1 MPPPPFEI
9 TQSAQS
15 NSAVVIASPHS
26 GRAYEPAFLR
36 ASVLDEVGIRSSEDA
51 FVDLL
56 VQNAPAQGMALMCAH
71 APRAFV
77 DLNRAAD
84 EFDPALIQGVPKGT
98 LNPRVASG
106 LGVIPRVV
114 ANGRA
119 IYRGKL
125 TRQEAEDRI
134 TNVWQPYHTAL
145 HDLLEQTRARHGR
158 SILLDVH
165 SMPHEAIASVT
176 KTGTPP
182 AQIVLGDRFGA
193 ACAGPIVDQVQ
204 AIFEGQGL
212 RVARNAP
219 FAGAWITQTYGR
231 PSHDQHALQIE
242 IDRAMYLDERNVRRH
257 GGFDAFQALMHRVVA
272 QIADIGRKEQALA
285 AE

>member
-1 MPPPPFEI
+1 MPLQPFEI
-9 TQSAQS
+9 TPPLRGD
-15 NSAVVIASPHS
+15 SAVVIASPHS
-26 GRAYEPAFLR
+26 GRDYDPAFLR

-56 VQNAPAQGMALMCAH
+56 VQSAPAHGMALICAN
-71 APRAFV
+71 APRAYV

-84 EFDPALIQGVPKGT
+84 EFDPALISGVPKGT
-98 LNPRVASG
+98 LNPRVSSG

-125 TRQEAEDRI
+125 TRLEAEQRI
-134 TNVWQPYHTAL
+134 TDIWHPYHGAL
-145 HDLLEQTRARHGR
+145 HDLLEATRARHAQ
-158 SILLDVH
+158 SILIDMH

-176 KTGTPP
+176 KAGTKP

-193 ACAGPIVDQVQ
+193 ACGGAIVDRVH
-204 AIFEGQGL
+204 AIFKDEGL

-231 PSHDQHALQIE
+231 PSRNQHALQVE
-242 IDRAMYLDERNVRRH
+242 IDRAMYMDEHAVRQH
-257 GGFDAFQALMHRVVA
+257 GGFESFQKLMGRVTA
-272 QIADIGRKEQALA
+272 KLAEIGRDHLALA